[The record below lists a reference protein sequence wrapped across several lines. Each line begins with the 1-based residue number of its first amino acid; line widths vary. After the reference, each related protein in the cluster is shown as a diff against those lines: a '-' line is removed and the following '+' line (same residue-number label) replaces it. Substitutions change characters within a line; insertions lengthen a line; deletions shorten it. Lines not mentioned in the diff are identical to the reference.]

1 MAFKD
6 TYTAPEFSGSF
17 IKADEKDALIRDA
30 TVFDITGVRLIP
42 NGSYDG
48 KADQY
53 VVSLTLDGEE
63 RALGFTAGSV
73 WTRDDLFDNLGEY
86 FKGDDAE
93 PVPAFMKREKQTVLV
108 DVDV

>member
-17 IKADEKDALIRDA
+17 IKKEEKDALIKDA
-30 TVFDITGVRLIP
+30 TVFNITGVRLVVG
-42 NGSYDG
+42 GSYDG

-53 VVSLTLDGEE
+53 VVQLELDGEE

-73 WTRDDLFDNLGEY
+73 WTRDDLFDNLISY
-86 FKGDDAE
+86 FKEEEDV
-93 PVPAFMKREKQTVLV
+93 VPAFLTREKQAVLV
-108 DVDV
+108 ELA